1 MGMNL
6 GLRAGAMLLGLGL
19 SGLTGCT
26 GFGAGERSWTPRPDS
41 PAKETVAVRDGPR
54 GRANVMPVLVSTPAA
69 RPVDSIGVMTFNMK
83 HKNRES
89 ELAAI
94 GKSIRTDLAR
104 APEII
109 LCQEV
114 VFGRDGANDHTAELL
129 AKELGYYSK
138 GTKRTSDSEGVGI
151 VSKYPFAYYAERHLD
166 AQTSPLLIGFR
177 RVSVMGEFMVPGV
190 GRVRAVN
197 VHYTNW
203 GFEAHVRRKQ
213 IEETL
218 AWIGRREKEAP
229 AAVTFFGGDFN
240 AERDWDE
247 MAWLDRAGGTYGLS
261 FKDYN
266 GETPSF
272 GSPGKPRARIDFVF
286 VAAKQN
292 NLSLSEERVMWKDG
306 LRKADGDHFHPS
318 DHLAV
323 VHRYAVRPAA
333 VAVSSVA
340 E

>member
-1 MGMNL
+1 MGQSL
-6 GLRAGAMLLGLGL
+6 RSRAGALLLALGLAFG
-19 SGLTGCT
+19 STGCT
-26 GFGAGERSWTPRPDS
+26 GGGFGERSWTPRPDS
-41 PAKETVAVRDGPR
+41 PGNEMVAKRAAPGRAAVTTVAQTPAPR
-54 GRANVMPVLVSTPAA
+54 G
-69 RPVDSIGVMTFNMK
+69 VDSIGVMTFNMK
-83 HKNRES
+83 HKNRPQ

-94 GKSIRTDLAR
+94 GKSIRTDLSR
-104 APEII
+104 TPEII

-114 VFGRDGANDHTAELL
+114 VFGRDGADDNTAHLL

-203 GFEAHVRRKQ
+203 GFETRIRRKQ

-218 AWIGRREKEAP
+218 AWIARREKEAP

-240 AERDWDE
+240 AERDWEE
-247 MAWLDRAGGTYGLS
+247 MAWLDRAGGNYGLT
-261 FKDYN
+261 FKDHN
-266 GETPSF
+266 SDTPSF
-272 GSPGKPRARIDFVF
+272 GPPGRPRARIDFVF

-292 NLSLSEERVMWKDG
+292 NLSLAEERVMWKDG
-306 LRKADGDHFHPS
+306 LHEADGDHFHPS

-323 VHRYAVRPAA
+323 VHRYAVKPPAI
-333 VAVSSVA
+333 AVSSAA